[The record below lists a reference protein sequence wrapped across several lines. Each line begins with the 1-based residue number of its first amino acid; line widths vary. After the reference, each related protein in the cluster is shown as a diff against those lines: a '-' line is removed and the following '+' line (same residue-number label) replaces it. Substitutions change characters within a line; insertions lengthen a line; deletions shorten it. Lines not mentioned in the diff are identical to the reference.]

1 MTEKIRVLYA
11 EDDFRDADLIAEHM
25 KRNAPN
31 FQLEIVGRGET
42 FLARIEESDF
52 DLLLIDYRLP
62 DMTGIDIMRA
72 LNEESARPPVVMIT
86 AYGDEESILH
96 CLRLGASDYIPKKG
110 DYISRLPAILKK
122 AYEEEQERNDF
133 LQRAGLSQNY
143 ILYVEH
149 HAMDIDLTLK
159 HIADR
164 APHVTIQIVGTCR
177 EALDLLRQGAD
188 IDLVLTDLRMP
199 DMSGLVFLKEARSL
213 DIAIPFIVI
222 TGKGD
227 EETAVAALKMGAYDY
242 IVKAENYLDQLPRA
256 IDHAIAHYRL
266 IQMNQK
272 LNEELKEM
280 NVILQEN
287 VERRV
292 GELED
297 SQRRF
302 RTFFDDS
309 PVGNVMTDKKG
320 KLLQTNAV
328 IRDLLGYREEEIQRL
343 TLLDIIYPDDRAE
356 SETYFHQ
363 LLDGNQRQFRCEK
376 RLISKT
382 GEPICCRMAVSS
394 VHNDQG
400 EFVWAMGAIEDI
412 RSQKNLEHQ
421 LIQSQKL
428 EAVGR
433 LTGGIAHDFNNILTA
448 IIGHSDVLLL
458 DHGPADHGY
467 QHIVTIKEAA
477 QRAAGLIRQ
486 LLAFSRRQ
494 VLEPVTL
501 DLNRLL
507 EDLKKLVPRL
517 MGEDVRYSFDLG
529 PELRA
534 IKADPSMVEQVILN
548 LIVNAREAMAN
559 GGQLTLTTE
568 NQVVD
573 EAFCRQH
580 RDLSPGDHV
589 VLSVTD
595 TGKGIPDEIADHMF
609 EPFFTT
615 KSDGTGL
622 GLSTVYGI
630 VKQLDG
636 DIFAQSERGR
646 GTTFKIFFPALPKTA
661 VPAPN
666 GVKTAE
672 PAVSHGRETILV
684 LEDDPNLLNLSKH
697 LLSKLGYSVLTAGN
711 SQEAMA
717 CFHEHGAGIKLLLTD
732 VVMPDKSGPEV
743 VRELRQNLPDLKVI
757 YMSGYAEE
765 RAQLQDAMREG
776 AAFLA
781 KPFSLPTIA
790 AKVRQVLDHHEG
802 HANS

>member
-1 MTEKIRVLYA
+1 MAEKIRVLYA
-11 EDDFRDADLIAEHM
+11 EDDFRDADLIAEHI

-31 FQLEIVGRGET
+31 FDLEVVGRGET
-42 FLARIEESDF
+42 FLARLEETDF
-52 DLLLIDYRLP
+52 DLLLLDYRLP
-62 DMTGIDIMRA
+62 DMTGIDILRA
-72 LNEESARPPVVMIT
+72 LNQRSERPPAIMIT
-86 AYGDEESILH
+86 AYGDEESILQ

-110 DYISRLPAILKK
+110 DYISRLPELFKK

-143 ILYVEH
+143 VLYVEH

-159 HIADR
+159 HFADR
-164 APHVTIQIVGTCR
+164 APRVTIQTVGTCR
-177 EALDLLRQGAD
+177 EALELLRQGVD

-242 IVKAENYLDQLPRA
+242 IVKGERYLDQLPRA
-256 IDHAIAHYRL
+256 VDHAIGHYRL

-280 NVILQEN
+280 NVVLQEN
-287 VERRV
+287 VHQRV
-292 GELED
+292 EELEE

-309 PVGNVMTDKKG
+309 PVGNVMTDKEG
-320 KLLQTNAV
+320 RLLQTNPV
-328 IRDLLGYREEEIQRL
+328 IRNLLGYSEEEIQRL

-356 SETYFHQ
+356 SETCFRQ
-363 LLDGNQRQFRCEK
+363 LLDGSQRQFRCEK

-394 VHNDQG
+394 VQNDRG
-400 EFVWAMGAIEDI
+400 EFEWAMGAIEDI
-412 RSQKNLEHQ
+412 RGQKDLERQ
-421 LIQSQKL
+421 LLQSQKM

-458 DHGPADHGY
+458 DHGPADPGY
-467 QHIVTIKEAA
+467 QHMVTIKDAA

-494 VLEPVTL
+494 ILEPVTL
-501 DLNRLL
+501 DLNRML
-507 EDLKKLVPRL
+507 ENLKNLVPRL
-517 MGEDVRYSFDLG
+517 IGEDVLYSFDLSQDLK
-529 PELRA
+529 P

-548 LIVNAREAMAN
+548 LIVNARDAMAN
-559 GGQLTLTTE
+559 GGQLTLATE
-568 NQVVD
+568 NQFLD
-573 EAFCRQH
+573 QAFCHQH
-580 RDLSPGDHV
+580 RDLKPGDHV
-589 VLSVTD
+589 VISVTD
-595 TGKGIPDEIADHMF
+595 TGTGILEEVADHMF

-615 KSDGTGL
+615 KPDGTGL

-636 DIFAQSERGR
+636 DIFALSEPGL
-646 GTTFKIFFPALPKTA
+646 GTTFKIYFPALSETT
-661 VPAPN
+661 VPAPHS
-666 GVKTAE
+666 VKSE
-672 PAVSHGRETILV
+672 GSAVPQGRETILV
-684 LEDDPNLLNLSKH
+684 LEDDPTLLNLSQH

-717 CFHEHGAGIKLLLTD
+717 CSHEHGAGINLLLTD

-743 VRELRQNLPDLKVI
+743 VRELRQKLPELKVI
-757 YMSGYAEE
+757 YMSGYAED
-765 RAQLQDAMREG
+765 RAQLQDAIREG

-781 KPFSLPTIA
+781 KPFSLSTMA
-790 AKVRQVLDHHEG
+790 AKVRQVLDGREG
-802 HANS
+802 HVSP